1 MGSTGAARTGAGG
14 SSSKSALRPMTAKER
29 AQFKAKTGRSL
40 KAGAMTTDRA
50 AAGLST
56 PNRKVKRTKSTP
68 IGGRP
73 ASQVRSGAVSRE
85 EFERATGVNPRTGR
99 RTRKRK

>member
-1 MGSTGAARTGAGG
+1 MGSTGAGKGAGAG
-14 SSSKSALRPMTAKER
+14 AGRASNLRPMTAKER

-40 KAGAMTTDRA
+40 RAGAMTTDRA
-50 AAGLST
+50 AASLGT
-56 PNRKVKRTKSTP
+56 PNRRVRRTNATP
-68 IGGRP
+68 MGGRP

-99 RTRKRK
+99 RTRRR